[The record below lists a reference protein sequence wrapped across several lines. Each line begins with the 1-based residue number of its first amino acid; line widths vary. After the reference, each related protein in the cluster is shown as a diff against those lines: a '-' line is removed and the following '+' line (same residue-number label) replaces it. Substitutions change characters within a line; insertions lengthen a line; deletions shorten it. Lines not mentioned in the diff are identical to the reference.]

1 MKESSRRRDTVECT
15 TAKWRVASDPRLL
28 RVKECRAGEIKEVER
43 ERRQTH
49 GLDEEFSS
57 VAGRLAGLG
66 RTVETIFGLGQSKFR

>member
-28 RVKECRAGEIKEVER
+28 RGEGVPSREVER

-66 RTVETIFGLGQSKFR
+66 QTVETIFGLGQSKFR